1 MEYLSILGG
10 DYVHIAMCLVCLCFD
25 LARWAS
31 RLSCPHY
38 FIRWNLLYSPLPH
51 LYSSFS
57 PIFKPLLFTQNPC
70 PSFFLKSLG
79 QRHTFAALFVFLL
92 PFKIISLC
100 YLLMLAVCKT
110 KMQTTI
116 KTKWEFTVC
125 TVLKR
130 QLGHMTIKTI
140 ALWQKMLMTKYMWV
154 CA

>member
-10 DYVHIAMCLVCLCFD
+10 NYVHIAMCLVCLCFD

-38 FIRWNLLYSPLPH
+38 FIRWNLPYFPLPH
-51 LYSSFS
+51 LYSSFG

-70 PSFFLKSLG
+70 LSFFLKSLG
-79 QRHTFAALFVFLL
+79 QCDTFAALSVFLL
-92 PFKIISLC
+92 PFKSVSLC
-100 YLLMLAVCKT
+100 YLHMLAACET
-110 KMQTTI
+110 KMQSAI
-116 KTKWEFTVC
+116 KTKCAFTVC

-130 QLGHMTIKTI
+130 QLGYMTIKTM
-140 ALWQKMLMTKYMWV
+140 ALWQKMLMMKYMWV